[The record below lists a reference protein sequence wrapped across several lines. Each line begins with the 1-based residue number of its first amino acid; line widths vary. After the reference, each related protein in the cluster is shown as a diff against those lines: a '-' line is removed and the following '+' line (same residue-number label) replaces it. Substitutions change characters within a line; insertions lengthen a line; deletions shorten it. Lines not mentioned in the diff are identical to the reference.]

1 MAGSDRLYFRAD
13 DDLQDR
19 VGAFE
24 ETHGFEDQSKATRE
38 LVEIGLREVSSP
50 LVYRFK
56 DQLIRY
62 VGELGLFAVLSILA
76 GFATPLLSIADAAIL
91 SVSLIVTA
99 VALLAVLELVRTCV
113 GSNQLGSSIR
123 ERISLG
129 DGS

>member
-13 DDLQDR
+13 DDLQER
-19 VGAFE
+19 VGTFE

-38 LVEIGLREVSSP
+38 LVKIGLREKSSP

-76 GFATPLLSIADAAIL
+76 GFATPLLTIGDAALL
-91 SVSLIVTA
+91 SISLVVTA
-99 VALLAVLELVRTCV
+99 VALLAVLELVRAYAGC
-113 GSNQLGSSIR
+113 NQLGRSIR
-123 ERISLG
+123 ERISIG
-129 DGS
+129 ENS

>member
-13 DDLQDR
+13 DDLQER
-19 VGAFE
+19 VGTFE

-76 GFATPLLSIADAAIL
+76 GFATPLLSVGDAALL
-91 SVSLIVTA
+91 SISLVVTS
-99 VALLAVLELVRTCV
+99 VTLLAVLELVRTYAGC
-113 GSNQLGSSIR
+113 NQLGRSIR
-123 ERISLG
+123 ERFTTG
-129 DGS
+129 DNS